1 MVLGAIVVMIIEF
14 LMGFGIGALVYR
26 PKKFGGFFIIDR
38 SDRDSPTLYLEFQN
52 EDDLRLLRS
61 GDSVTIGVIE
71 RKIKPQ
77 K

>member
-1 MVLGAIVVMIIEF
+1 MIWEAIVMATVMFIA
-14 LMGFGIGALVYR
+14 GFGVGALRYR

-38 SDRDSPTLYLEFQN
+38 SAPDEPTLYLEFQN

-71 RKIKPQ
+71 RKFKPQ